1 MLKHELV
8 NLRRGSMKREDLEWL
23 AKQPAS
29 IFTGGKNLELL
40 KNWNSLQNTPPKAYE
55 FTTVC
60 HHGYFR
66 IIKFIESSFPNNLV
80 QHGDSVQFKDN
91 PELPFYAWI
100 KHDKD
105 KFQTPVDIDDPDK
118 GVHVHFYFKFKNQ
131 RSFKSVANELEI
143 PVTMLN
149 KVKYGTRAVLEYLT
163 HENAPDKF
171 HYSQEDIHANFPVLK
186 AIEEAEDNRFDSRQL
201 WYDYRDMRL
210 GKLSYEDFYERYK
223 GVIVRQSF
231 SHHLRMA
238 EVCFNAASFGQ
249 DISSRYY
256 SARDKP

>member
-1 MLKHELV
+1 MQR
-8 NLRRGSMKREDLEWL
+8 NDLEWL

-60 HHGYFR
+60 HHGYLR
-66 IIKFIESSFPNNLV
+66 IIKLIESTFPNNIV
-80 QHGDSVQFKDN
+80 QHGDSLQFKDE

-105 KFQTPVDIDDPDK
+105 KYQTPADLDDPDC

-131 RSFKSVANELEI
+131 RSFRSVANELEI

-186 AIEEAEDNRFDSRQL
+186 AIQEAEDNRFSHEQL
-201 WYDYRDMRL
+201 WMDYRDMRL
-210 GKLSYEDFYERYK
+210 GKMTYEQFFERYK
-223 GVIVRQSF
+223 GVIVRHTFAQS
-231 SHHLRMA
+231 LRTA
-238 EVCFNAASFGQ
+238 EVVFNAAQSGF
-249 DISSRYY
+249 DHAPLYY
-256 SARDKP
+256 SARDKPK